1 MDPLVSMLNL
11 YEKDFVKF
19 KDVMQINKPELLE
32 FARNYEIIIR
42 TFLFIVPDLNNYDT
56 FDLWSIC
63 NACHI
68 AIGIKLTMMK

>member
-42 TFLFIVPDLNNYDT
+42 ND
-56 FDLWSIC
+56 
-63 NACHI
+63 NATT
-68 AIGIKLTMMK
+68 GILVKYKQKLKQKFKKGHLQFFHK